1 MNQGKIEV
9 YASKGKT
16 WLLLLAATGFVAAG
30 VWMFLLAFTGEE
42 SWIIGAIGIAS
53 ILFFGICLLYI
64 LKTTFNS
71 SPVLEMDDGGF
82 IDRSSYIAGGRI
94 QWTEVEDI
102 AFFYVMNQPT
112 IGIRLRDP
120 QAFLERQNAVKRWLI
135 KTNMRMT
142 GAPVNISRPGMTL
155 PLAEIYEAMVLRW
168 EKYQ

>member
-1 MNQGKIEV
+1 MNLGKIEV

-16 WLLLLAATGFVAAG
+16 WLLMLTAAGFVAAG
-30 VWMFLLAFTGEE
+30 VWMLRLALTGEE
-42 SWIIGAIGIAS
+42 SWIIGGIGIAG

-64 LKTTFNS
+64 LKTMFNA
-71 SPVLEMDDGGF
+71 SPVLEVDDGGLV
-82 IDRSSYIAGGRI
+82 DRSSYIAGGRI
-94 QWTEVEDI
+94 LWTEVEDI

-120 QAFLERQNAVKRWLI
+120 QAFLERQNAVKHWLI
-135 KTNMRMT
+135 KTNMRLT

-155 PLAEIYEAMVLRW
+155 PLTEIYEAMLLRW